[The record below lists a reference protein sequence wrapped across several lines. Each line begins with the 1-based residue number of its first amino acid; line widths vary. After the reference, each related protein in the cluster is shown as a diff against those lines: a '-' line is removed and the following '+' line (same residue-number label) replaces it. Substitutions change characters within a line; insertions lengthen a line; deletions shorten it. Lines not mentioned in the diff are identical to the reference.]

1 MCHLSMKF
9 PDMFDQNPPY
19 TSDRIEAKF
28 ILIKNTLSRLDLEP
42 KGQDHGKNQ
51 KPMPH
56 EAINMPPLKI

>member
-9 PDMFDQNPPY
+9 PDMFVSVY
-19 TSDRIEAKF
+19 TSDTIGAKF

-42 KGQDHGKNQ
+42 KGKDHGKNQ

-56 EAINMPPLKI
+56 GAINMPPLKI